1 MNSEVT
7 SIPVITCVTSVVLLV
22 SLWIVMSFCKMYSK
36 QRVVFSNSNDIVIDS
51 TASSCSSFESIV
63 EEIYDAAKKSNCQ
76 DHSEKCINLLRL
88 YPGYVNTP
96 VSTKNFTP
104 FLRACWTGS
113 TPLVKYMLENGAD
126 VSLRSSVGDS
136 AFYLAVHKI
145 VKDKTRWDPSLLKLL
160 YKSGCCVN
168 ARRLHGYTPL
178 HLAADYGHA
187 PLVGWLLS
195 HGADPSATA
204 VCGAKPVDLALLK
217 GHAAVVDMLTIR
229 IHDVPCS
236 PVLPVCL
243 RPRGDGKMMV

>member
-1 MNSEVT
+1 MVMD
-7 SIPVITCVTSVVLLV
+7 LLYNF
-22 SLWIVMSFCKMYSK
+22 SFQEYDDIFL
-36 QRVVFSNSNDIVIDS
+36 VFSNSNAIVINS

-63 EEIYDAAKKSNCQ
+63 EEIYDAAK
-76 DHSEKCINLLRL
+76 
-88 YPGYVNTP
+88 
-96 VSTKNFTP
+96 
-104 FLRACWTGS
+104 RACWTGS

-145 VKDKTRWDPSLLKLL
+145 VKDKTQWDPSLLKLL

-229 IHDVPCS
+229 VHDVPCS
-236 PVLPVCL
+236 PVLPVEETE
-243 RPRGDGKMMV
+243 K